1 MNRHGYTFRKEKAI
15 KVIEYDIEPKK
26 KLANATMGLKRRDV
40 LPNGALSKKA
50 QRDVNMELD
59 EGVEMSSASSDSDRG
74 DDISEGEEDED
85 EDMDEED
92 GVQRVAKTASG
103 QIKGVRGRNER
114 VISAGEVRAHLRLL
128 FMKEPQ
134 ICALLYGRHG
144 QPGGT
149 NPLPLADMFFME
161 VIPVT
166 PTRFRPASKMG
177 DDLFENAQNTL
188 LTAIIQTGRRIQDLS
203 FQLNTLVKGGKVE
216 EDMEAV
222 KRGEEARVFGLML
235 EAIIKLQHDVN
246 SYMDSTKNPTVMR
259 QGKLPPQGV
268 KQVLEKKEG
277 LFRKH
282 MMVSFST
289 LIRSIRAKAESTG
302 ETCQLCCPI
311 RHFSRHQ
318 HRNQRNRCST
328 RLCQKAHLPRTRD
341 PAQCRRDA
349 PTSH

>member
-149 NPLPLADMFFME
+149 NPLPL
-161 VIPVT
+161 
-166 PTRFRPASKMG
+166 
-177 DDLFENAQNTL
+177 
-188 LTAIIQTGRRIQDLS
+188 
-203 FQLNTLVKGGKVE
+203 
-216 EDMEAV
+216 
-222 KRGEEARVFGLML
+222 
-235 EAIIKLQHDVN
+235 
-246 SYMDSTKNPTVMR
+246 
-259 QGKLPPQGV
+259 
-268 KQVLEKKEG
+268 
-277 LFRKH
+277 
-282 MMVSFST
+282 
-289 LIRSIRAKAESTG
+289 IRSIRAKAESTG